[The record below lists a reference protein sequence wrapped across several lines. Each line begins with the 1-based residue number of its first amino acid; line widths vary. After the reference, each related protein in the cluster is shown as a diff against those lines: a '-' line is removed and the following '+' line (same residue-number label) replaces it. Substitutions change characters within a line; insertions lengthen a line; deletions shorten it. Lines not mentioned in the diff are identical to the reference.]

1 MSLNMY
7 LGEVHAQTQSM
18 NAVCTATI
26 QAMEQAIQSIDTFA
40 MDTVLQGQTYSS
52 AKAYLVQT
60 FRPLAQGIIY
70 LCEELI
76 RQNDAFPNEFQAKVA
91 STDVIEQEIKEQTQE
106 INQTIA
112 SIEAI
117 EVLTP
122 MPGVEAIVVVLVAM
136 RKKLEEK
143 LEHLYEFNYT
153 SSNNYSTAL
162 QLAASIT
169 AGLAEVQSGKGFSP
183 ASGTF
188 STQGL
193 NMEWTTSIQVI
204 EENRKRQADNL
215 LNGSSIEDGA
225 TCGPLNSE
233 KKDESLLD
241 TFKHGVE
248 DIYEGALD
256 FIQGAG
262 SAVAEDYIGLT
273 PPDNDKLESEATYQA
288 GRFTGHV
295 ISTAGSI
302 LEIFEGISVIG
313 GANFLTFAAEV
324 GSGGLA
330 SPIVLPLDA
339 VATAAGVGA
348 VVHGGLVWDKS
359 IQNAQDTLQKFK
371 SSPSSGERIN
381 KVKEN
386 GKLDK
391 EGNATKKIDNAGK
404 EANGANST
412 ITPEME
418 EKILWGQRKNP
429 NKNEIIGGH
438 SSGINNNHHN
448 YVVEEIKINPDG
460 TKNIKYT
467 TQFPDGKLSKIK
479 SSTVFPDGWSDTK
492 IINSVENIGNSKLI
506 STRAR
511 DGATWHRGT
520 IDGVEIDVIKKG
532 NSVISAYPTGK
543 ANALPPS
550 GF

>member
-1 MSLNMY
+1 M
-7 LGEVHAQTQSM
+7 
-18 NAVCTATI
+18 
-26 QAMEQAIQSIDTFA
+26 
-40 MDTVLQGQTYSS
+40 
-52 AKAYLVQT
+52 
-60 FRPLAQGIIY
+60 
-70 LCEELI
+70 
-76 RQNDAFPNEFQAKVA
+76 
-91 STDVIEQEIKEQTQE
+91 
-106 INQTIA
+106 
-112 SIEAI
+112 
-117 EVLTP
+117 
-122 MPGVEAIVVVLVAM
+122 
-136 RKKLEEK
+136 
-143 LEHLYEFNYT
+143 
-153 SSNNYSTAL
+153 
-162 QLAASIT
+162 
-169 AGLAEVQSGKGFSP
+169 
-183 ASGTF
+183 
-188 STQGL
+188 
-193 NMEWTTSIQVI
+193 
-204 EENRKRQADNL
+204 
-215 LNGSSIEDGA
+215 
-225 TCGPLNSE
+225 
-233 KKDESLLD
+233 
-241 TFKHGVE
+241 
-248 DIYEGALD
+248 D

-273 PPDNDKLESEATYQA
+273 PPDNDKLESKATYQA

-302 LEIFEGISVIG
+302 VEIFEGISVIG
-313 GANFLTFAAEV
+313 GANFLTFFAEV

-348 VVHGGLVWDKS
+348 VVYGGLVWDKS

-371 SSPSSGERIN
+371 SSPSSGERVN

-532 NSVISAYPTGK
+532 DSVISAYPTGK

>member
-7 LGEVHAQTQSM
+7 LGEVQGQTQSM
-18 NAVCTATI
+18 NAVCNATI
-26 QAMEQAIQSIDTFA
+26 QGMEQVIQSIDAFA
-40 MDTVLQGQTYSS
+40 IDTVLQGQTYSS
-52 AKAYLVQT
+52 AKSFFVQT

-76 RQNDAFPNEFQAKVA
+76 RQNDAFPSQFQSQVA
-91 STDVIEQEIKEQTQE
+91 STDVIEQEILEQIRE
-106 INQTIA
+106 IDRMKA
-112 SIEAI
+112 SMEAI
-117 EVLTP
+117 SQA
-122 MPGVEAIVVVLVAM
+122 MPIPGMDAMANLFTVM
-136 RKKLEEK
+136 RKKLQEK
-143 LEHLYEFNYT
+143 LDHLYQFNQT

-162 QLAASIT
+162 QLAASIA

-193 NMEWTTSIQVI
+193 NMEWTTSIQAI
-204 EENRKRQADNL
+204 NEDRKRQADNH
-215 LNGSSIEDGA
+215 LNGSSIEEG
-225 TCGPLNSE
+225 TMCGPLNSE

-248 DIYEGALD
+248 DIYEGALE

-273 PPDNDKLESEATYQA
+273 PLDNDKLESKATYQA

-302 LEIFEGISVIG
+302 VEIFEGISVIG
-313 GANFLTFAAEV
+313 GANFLTFVAEV

-339 VATAAGVGA
+339 VATVAGVGV

-359 IQNAQDTLQKFK
+359 IQNAKDTLQKFE

-386 GKLDK
+386 GKLNK
-391 EGNATKKIDNAGK
+391 EENATKGMDNTSNKTSGDNPKVIEELEGPVIDGKRVGSGEKIDKVKPIWGRDEKGK
-404 EANGANST
+404 PIIVKEFPHVPKEHGFSDIVDNYSRFADEFPLVGGDRISRRFFQIEGSNG
-412 ITPEME
+412 
-418 EKILWGQRKNP
+418 G
-429 NKNEIIGGH
+429 
-438 SSGINNNHHN
+438 
-448 YVVEEIKINPDG
+448 
-460 TKNIKYT
+460 
-467 TQFPDGKLSKIK
+467 
-479 SSTVFPDGWSDTK
+479 
-492 IINSVENIGNSKLI
+492 
-506 STRAR
+506 
-511 DGATWHRGT
+511 
-520 IDGVEIDVIKKG
+520 KKG
-532 NSVISAYPTGK
+532 VFEWIVEPNGNVSHRRFIENGTVTGK
-543 ANALPPS
+543 PNQVPKKVKGELY
-550 GF
+550 GFNRF